1 MWKGFFLG
9 LYFTVQFISAVQDT
23 CSSFSYGRSLNSG
36 KQDCGCSVLKRNNSL
51 KKGGQITD
59 GKNREGKINLKS
71 VAHERTNSMVF
82 LKGGKFFM
90 GTDKSFLPMDG
101 EGPAREVGINSFY
114 MDVYEVSN
122 AEFEV
127 FVNST
132 GHVTEVRQK

>member
-1 MWKGFFLG
+1 MG
-9 LYFTVQFISAVQDT
+9 LYFTVQLTSAIQDT
-23 CSSFSYGRSLNSG
+23 CSSFTYGRSSNTG

-51 KKGGQITD
+51 KKGAKISGR
-59 GKNREGKINLKS
+59 KNREDKINLKS
-71 VAHERTNSMVF
+71 AHRERTNSMVF

-90 GTDKSFLPMDG
+90 GTDKPFLPMDG
-101 EGPAREVGINSFY
+101 EGPAREVRVNSFY

-122 AEFEV
+122 AEFEL